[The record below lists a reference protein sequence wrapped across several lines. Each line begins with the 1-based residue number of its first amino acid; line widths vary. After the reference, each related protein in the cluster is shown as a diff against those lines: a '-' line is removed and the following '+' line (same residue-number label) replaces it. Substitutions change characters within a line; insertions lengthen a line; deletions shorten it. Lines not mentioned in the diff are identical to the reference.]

1 MKKQTKGIIFLVAI
15 GSLLFFWGAAAS
27 MKGFSPPDLEL
38 EMTVTGTPAD
48 NFPVELRAQF
58 CGTGVAKSNAYVKE
72 YKIPTDCTQPLAITT
87 DPHGNVW
94 FAETNTGNIAK
105 FDSITG
111 TFTEYENPIWPENAR
126 SMMWGMDYSSDGSIW
141 YTDEAFDSIW
151 KFSIQDE
158 NYQRL
163 NYPAEGE
170 SLPQRLQVEGSQV
183 IVNDFSGNKITFFDA
198 AQSGGEFAYLSLP
211 SPVPDSV
218 TGGFA
223 IDSNDNLWYTNWVF
237 RQDGVLVRFA
247 QGDYFASLSN
257 SEEALPLSDFLQVF
271 KLPPG
276 LNTPNGAAVDS
287 DGKIWLAETSSSYF
301 FRFDPQTESFTKYV
315 TSDPTISTYGNA
327 SGLIKTPVT
336 RPYWINLD
344 ENGRL
349 VFNEQTANRIAIF
362 DPKTETLT
370 EYVVP
375 SKNPGWADCELEE
388 GEQQIEDC
396 GLAQIFD
403 FTIDGS
409 KIWFT
414 EWVENNIG
422 VIDTSVQLPF
432 MVELD
437 NTQISLGKG
446 ETIAITLQ
454 VIPITSHDIPIV
466 QITTAD
472 TAEFSDIRIETDVNQ
487 FQLDSDVP
495 RIIQASIT
503 IDENALAT
511 SHKILIGAQTDEVTI
526 SKYIT
531 LTIES

>member
-1 MKKQTKGIIFLVAI
+1 MKKQTKGIVFFVFI
-15 GSLLFFWGAAAS
+15 GGIMMTSGVVIGIPGLF
-27 MKGFSPPDLEL
+27 PDEL
-38 EMTVTGTPAD
+38 EQEITLTGTPAD
-48 NFPVELRAQF
+48 NFPDEQRAQF

-87 DPHGNVW
+87 DPYGNVW

-105 FDSITG
+105 FDSRTEI
-111 TFTEYENPIWPENAR
+111 FTEYENPTWPENAR

-198 AQSGGEFAYLSLP
+198 AQSGGEFVYLSLP
-211 SPVPDSV
+211 SPIPNSV

-237 RQDGVLVRFA
+237 QQDGVLVRFA

-257 SEEALPLSDFLQVF
+257 SEEALPLFDFLQVF
-271 KLPPG
+271 KLPLG

-301 FRFDPQTESFTKYV
+301 FRFDPETESFTKYV

-327 SGLIKTPVT
+327 SGLIKNPVT

-344 ENGRL
+344 ENDRL

-370 EYVVP
+370 EYMVP
-375 SKNPGWADCELEE
+375 SKNPGWADCE
-388 GEQQIEDC
+388 QIKDC

-422 VIDTSVQLPF
+422 VLDTSVQLPF
-432 MVELD
+432 KVELD
-437 NTQISLGKG
+437 NTQISLKKG
-446 ETIAITLQ
+446 ETITLTLK
-454 VIPITSHDIPIV
+454 VIPLTNDDIPIV
-466 QITTAD
+466 QVINAD
-472 TAEFSDIRIETDVNQ
+472 TAKFSDIMIVTDVTQ
-487 FQLDSDVP
+487 FQLDFDGP
-495 RIIQASIT
+495 RMIQTSIT
-503 IDENALAT
+503 IDENALAI

>member
-1 MKKQTKGIIFLVAI
+1 VKKQTKGIIFLVVI

-48 NFPVELRAQF
+48 NFPDEQRAQF

-105 FDSITG
+105 FDPITE
-111 TFTEYENPIWPENAR
+111 TFTEYENPTWPKNAR

-141 YTDEAFDSIW
+141 YTDERFDSIW

-211 SPVPDSV
+211 SPIPNSV

-237 RQDGVLVRFA
+237 QQDGVLVRFA

-257 SEEALPLSDFLQVF
+257 SEEALPLFDFLQVF
-271 KLPPG
+271 KLPLG

-301 FRFDPQTESFTKYV
+301 FRFDPETESFTKYV

-327 SGLIKTPVT
+327 SGLIKNPVT

-344 ENGRL
+344 ENDRL

-370 EYVVP
+370 EYMVP
-375 SKNPGWADCELEE
+375 SKNPGWADCE
-388 GEQQIEDC
+388 QIKDC

-422 VIDTSVQLPF
+422 VVDTSIGLPF
-432 MVELD
+432 EVELD
-437 NTQISLGKG
+437 TDQITLGKG
-446 ETIAITLQ
+446 DTATL
-454 VIPITSHDIPIV
+454 ILKILPLTSSDIPNV
-466 QITTAD
+466 TITYSSTAQ
-472 TAEFSDIRIETDVNQ
+472 FSDIVINTDIDQ
-487 FQLDSDVP
+487 FQLDFDGP
-495 RIIQASIT
+495 RVIQASIT
-503 IDENALAT
+503 ANENALAI

>member
-1 MKKQTKGIIFLVAI
+1 VKKQTKGIIFLVVI

-48 NFPVELRAQF
+48 NFPDEQRAQF

-87 DPHGNVW
+87 DSQGNVW

-105 FDSITG
+105 FDSRTE
-111 TFTEYENPIWPENAR
+111 TFTEYENPIWPKNAR

-163 NYPAEGE
+163 SIPTEGE

-183 IVNDFSGNKITFFDA
+183 IVNDFYGNKIIFLDI
-198 AQSGGEFAYLSLP
+198 AQSSEEESIYRSLP
-211 SPVPDSV
+211 SPFPNSV

-223 IDSNDNLWYTNWVF
+223 IDSDHNLWYTTWIF
-237 RQDGVLVRFA
+237 QQDGRLVRFE
-247 QGDYFASLSN
+247 QDNYFAALSN
-257 SEEALPLSDFLQVF
+257 SAGPIPSLSDFIQLF
-271 KLPPG
+271 ELPPG

-301 FRFDPQTESFTKYV
+301 FSFDPETESFTKYA
-315 TSDPTISTYGNA
+315 TSDPPLSTYGNA
-327 SGLIKTPVT
+327 SGLIKTPDT

-344 ENGRL
+344 ENDRL

-370 EYVVP
+370 EYMVP
-375 SKNPGWADCELEE
+375 SKNPGWADCE
-388 GEQQIEDC
+388 QIKDC

-422 VIDTSVQLPF
+422 VVDTSIGLPF
-432 MVELD
+432 EVELD
-437 NTQISLGKG
+437 TAQ
-446 ETIAITLQ
+446 ITLRKGDTATLILK
-454 VIPITSHDIPIV
+454 VLPLTSSDIPNV
-466 QITTAD
+466 TITYSSTAQ
-472 TAEFSDIRIETDVNQ
+472 FSDIVINTDIDQ
-487 FQLDSDVP
+487 FQLDSDGP
-495 RIIQASIT
+495 RVIRTSIT
-503 IDENALAT
+503 ANKNALDNI
-511 SHKILIGAQTDEVTI
+511 HKVLIGAQTDEVTI
-526 SKYIT
+526 SKYVTVKIVQ
-531 LTIES
+531 

>member
-1 MKKQTKGIIFLVAI
+1 MFVFVGGIMMTSGVVI
-15 GSLLFFWGAAAS
+15 GIPGLF
-27 MKGFSPPDLEL
+27 PDEP
-38 EMTVTGTPAD
+38 EQEITVTGTPAD
-48 NFPVELRAQF
+48 NFPDEQRAQF
-58 CGTGVAKSNAYVKE
+58 CGTGLAKSNAYVKE

-105 FDSITG
+105 FDSTTEI
-111 TFTEYENPIWPENAR
+111 FTEYENPAWPNNAR
-126 SMMWGMDYSSDGSIW
+126 SMMWGIDYSSDDSIW

-183 IVNDFSGNKITFFDA
+183 IVNDFYGNKITFLDA
-198 AQSGGEFAYLSLP
+198 SQSSEEELNYMSLP
-211 SPVPDSV
+211 SPVPNSV

-223 IDSNDNLWYTNWVF
+223 IDSDDNLWYTNWIF
-237 RQDGVLVRFA
+237 QQDGRLVRFE
-247 QGDYFASLSN
+247 QNNYFAALSN
-257 SEEALPLSDFLQVF
+257 SVGPIPPLSDFIQLF

-301 FRFDPQTESFTKYV
+301 FRFDPETESFTKYV

-344 ENGRL
+344 ENDRL

-370 EYVVP
+370 EYAVP

-388 GEQQIEDC
+388 GGQQIEDC

-422 VIDTSVQLPF
+422 VVDTSIGLPF
-432 MVELD
+432 EVELD
-437 NTQISLGKG
+437 SDQITLGKG
-446 ETIAITLQ
+446 DTTTLILKVLPLTGSAIPSVTIIY
-454 VIPITSHDIPIV
+454 SS
-466 QITTAD
+466 TAQ
-472 TAEFSDIRIETDVNQ
+472 FSDIVINTDIDQ
-487 FQLDSDVP
+487 FQLDSDGP
-495 RIIQASIT
+495 RVIQTSIT
-503 IDENALAT
+503 ANENALDNIY
-511 SHKILIGAQTDEVTI
+511 KVLIGAQTDEVSI
-526 SKYIT
+526 SKYVTVKIVQ
-531 LTIES
+531 

>member
-1 MKKQTKGIIFLVAI
+1 MFVFVGGIMMTSGVVI
-15 GSLLFFWGAAAS
+15 GIPGLF
-27 MKGFSPPDLEL
+27 PDEL
-38 EMTVTGTPAD
+38 EPEGFTFTGTPAD
-48 NFPVELRAQF
+48 NFPDEQRAQF

-105 FDSITG
+105 FDSITE
-111 TFTEYENPIWPENAR
+111 TFTEYENPIWPESVTGAENAR

-170 SLPQRLQVEGSQV
+170 SLPQRLQVKGSQV

-211 SPVPDSV
+211 SPVPNSV

-237 RQDGVLVRFA
+237 QQGGVLVRFA
-247 QGDYFASLSN
+247 QGDYFTSLSN
-257 SEEALPLSDFLQVF
+257 SEEALPLFDFLQVF
-271 KLPPG
+271 KLPLG

-301 FRFDPQTESFTKYV
+301 FRFDPETESFTKYV

-327 SGLIKTPVT
+327 SGLIKNPVT

-344 ENGRL
+344 ENDRL

-375 SKNPGWADCELEE
+375 SKNPGWADCE
-388 GEQQIEDC
+388 QIEDC

-422 VIDTSVQLPF
+422 VLDTSVQLPF
-432 MVELD
+432 KVKLD
-437 NTQISLGKG
+437 NTQISLKKG
-446 ETIAITLQ
+446 ETITLTLQ
-454 VIPITSHDIPIV
+454 VIPLTNDDIPIV
-466 QITTAD
+466 QVINSD
-472 TAEFSDIRIETDVNQ
+472 TAEFSDIMIETDVTQ
-487 FQLDSDVP
+487 FQLDSDGP
-495 RIIQASIT
+495 RIIQTSIT
-503 IDENALAT
+503 IAENALAT

>member
-1 MKKQTKGIIFLVAI
+1 LVVI

-27 MKGFSPPDLEL
+27 MQGFSPPDSEL

-48 NFPVELRAQF
+48 NFPDEQRAQF

-87 DPHGNVW
+87 DPQGNVW

-105 FDSITG
+105 FDSTTE
-111 TFTEYENPIWPENAR
+111 TFTEYENPTWPENAR

-151 KFSIQDE
+151 KFSMQNE

-163 NYPAEGE
+163 NYPAEDE
-170 SLPQRLQVEGSQV
+170 SLPQRLQIEGSQV
-183 IVNDFSGNKITFFDA
+183 IVNDFYGNKITFFDV
-198 AQSGGEFAYLSLP
+198 AQSSGEFSYLSLP
-211 SPVPDSV
+211 SPVPNSV

-247 QGDYFASLSN
+247 QGNYFASLSN

-287 DGKIWLAETSSSYF
+287 EGKIWLAETSSSYF
-301 FRFDPQTESFTKYV
+301 FRFDPNTESFTKYV

-327 SGLIKTPVT
+327 SGLIKNPVT

-344 ENGRL
+344 ENDRL

-370 EYVVP
+370 EYAVP
-375 SKNPGWADCELEE
+375 SKNPGWADCGLEE
-388 GEQQIEDC
+388 GGQQIEDC

-422 VIDTSVQLPF
+422 VVDTSIGLPF
-432 MVELD
+432 EVELD
-437 NTQISLGKG
+437 SYQITLGKG
-446 ETIAITLQ
+446 DTTTLILKVLPLTDSAIPSVTITY
-454 VIPITSHDIPIV
+454 SS
-466 QITTAD
+466 TAQ
-472 TAEFSDIRIETDVNQ
+472 FSDIVISTDIDQ
-487 FQLDSDVP
+487 FQLDSDGP
-495 RIIQASIT
+495 RVIQTSIT
-503 IDENALAT
+503 ANENALDNIY
-511 SHKILIGAQTDEVTI
+511 KVLIGAQTDEVAI
-526 SKYIT
+526 SKYVTVKIVQ
-531 LTIES
+531 

>member
-1 MKKQTKGIIFLVAI
+1 VKKQTKGMIFFVAI
-15 GSLLFFWGAAAS
+15 GGLLLFWGASAS
-27 MKGFSPPDLEL
+27 MQGFSPSDSES
-38 EMTVTGTPAD
+38 EMTITGTPAD
-48 NFPVELRAQF
+48 NFPDEIRAQF
-58 CGTGVAKSNAYVKE
+58 CGTGGAKSNAYVKE

-87 DPHGNVW
+87 DPQGNVW

-105 FDSITG
+105 FDSTTE
-111 TFTEYENPIWPENAR
+111 TFTEYENPTWPENAR

-141 YTDEAFDSIW
+141 YTDDAFDSVW

-158 NYQRL
+158 NYQRF
-163 NYPAEGE
+163 NFPTEGE
-170 SLPQRLQVEGSQV
+170 SLPQRLQVVGSQV
-183 IVNDFSGNKITFFDA
+183 IVNDFTGNKITFLDA
-198 AQSGGEFAYLSLP
+198 FQSSGELTYVSLP
-211 SPVPDSV
+211 SPVPNSA

-223 IDSNDNLWYTNWVF
+223 IDSDDNLWYTNWIF
-237 RQDGVLVRFA
+237 QQDGVLVRF
-247 QGDYFASLSN
+247 DKEDFFTSLSN
-257 SEEALPLSDFLQVF
+257 SEGSLPPLFNFLRLVPLPL
-271 KLPPG
+271 G

-301 FRFDPQTESFTKYV
+301 FSFDPGTKSFTKYV

-327 SGLIKTPVT
+327 SGLIKNPVT
-336 RPYWINLD
+336 RPYWITLD
-344 ENGRL
+344 ENDRL

-362 DPKTETLT
+362 DPKIETLT
-370 EYVVP
+370 EYVAP
-375 SKNPGWADCELEE
+375 SKNPNWADCE
-388 GEQQIEDC
+388 QIKDC

-422 VIDTSVQLPF
+422 VLDTSVQLPF
-432 MVELD
+432 KVELD

-446 ETIAITLQ
+446 ETITLTLQ
-454 VIPITSHDIPIV
+454 VIPLTNDDIPIV
-466 QITTAD
+466 RVITAD
-472 TAEFSDIRIETDVNQ
+472 TEGFSDIMIETDVTQ
-487 FQLDSDVP
+487 FQLNFDEP
-495 RIIQASIT
+495 RIIQTSIT